1 MLICSS
7 ESMEILAVLYTSRI
21 ACSQKPMLFFVRAN
35 CDGGVI
41 LFASHIFKS
50 LFPCWYLIFSPNLP
64 VKTVCFLLSHTTL
77 VLGQSFNHVQQFLLQ
92 LSVLLHHPE
101 LRSPWFTFCLSVIV
115 SYRLQCEDVY
125 LEEVLWAFP
134 RIFSC
139 FALNEVCV
147 LI

>member
-1 MLICSS
+1 
-7 ESMEILAVLYTSRI
+7 MEILAVLYTSRI

-41 LFASHIFKS
+41 LFTSHIFKS

-64 VKTVCFLLSHTTL
+64 VKTVCFLLSSTTL

-101 LRSPWFTFCLSVIV
+101 LLSPWFCITLKVFCLSVIV
-115 SYRLQCEDVY
+115 SYRLQCEYVY

-139 FALNEVCV
+139 FALSEVCV

>member
-1 MLICSS
+1 
-7 ESMEILAVLYTSRI
+7 MEILAVLYTSRI
-21 ACSQKPMLFFVRAN
+21 ACSQKSMLFFVRAN

-41 LFASHIFKS
+41 LFTSHIFKS

-64 VKTVCFLLSHTTL
+64 VKTVCFLLSSTTL

-101 LRSPWFTFCLSVIV
+101 LLSPWFCITLKVFCLSVIV
-115 SYRLQCEDVY
+115 SYWLRCEYVY

-134 RIFSC
+134 IIFSC
-139 FALNEVCV
+139 FVLNEVCV

>member
-64 VKTVCFLLSHTTL
+64 VKTVCFLLNRTTL

-92 LSVLLHHPE
+92 LSVLLHHPK

>member
-64 VKTVCFLLSHTTL
+64 VKTVCFLLSRTTL

>member
-64 VKTVCFLLSHTTL
+64 VKTVCFLLSRTTL

-101 LRSPWFTFCLSVIV
+101 LRSPWFTFYLSVIV
-115 SYRLQCEDVY
+115 LYRLQCEDVY